1 MVDISFLLAPCGLYC
16 GWCPYAG
23 VPIILGELKNLSV
36 RVAGRERISVLFETA
51 LKIEV

>member
-1 MVDISFLLAPCGLYC
+1 MVDISFLLAPAVFIA
-16 GWCPYAG
+16 AG